1 MAYNPSMSF
10 DPVLPWENNS
20 EETNRFIKLIV
31 SAVVISLLISS
42 IVPFLTVAKLDR
54 AKTTTIPPRLVK
66 MILEQKKVV
75 EPPPPPAPEPKE
87 EKKEEEKKPE
97 EKKEEPKPVEVKTAK
112 EIAKKHI
119 AVFDALAD
127 LRDLADVD
135 DLKTNQ
141 SLSNDNG
148 QAAKVTRS
156 IITNNNAK
164 QGSGG
169 IRVATASRSSGV
181 GSLRGQNATKV
192 TSNIGDAVA
201 NTKRK
206 TKSGSQKRSEE
217 NIQLAFDK
225 NKSAIFALYHRALR
239 KNPSLQGQ
247 VVFRLTISASGKVT
261 ACSVESSEIDDP
273 KLLKRLVS
281 KIKRINFGAQ
291 SVVTWNDTY
300 QINFLP
306 S

>member
-10 DPVLPWENNS
+10 DPILPWEKKP
-20 EETNRFIKLIV
+20 EETNRFLKLII
-31 SAVVISLLISS
+31 SAIVISMLISS
-42 IVPFLTVAKLDR
+42 IVPFLTVKKLDR
-54 AKTTTIPPRLVK
+54 MKTTTIPPRLVK

-75 EPPPPPAPEPKE
+75 EPPPPPEPKE
-87 EKKEEEKKPE
+87 EKKEEEKKKPE
-97 EKKEEPKPVEVKTAK
+97 EKEEEPKPVKEKTAK
-112 EIAKKHI
+112 EVAKKHI

-135 DLKTNQ
+135 DLKTNK
-141 SLSNDNG
+141 SLSNDTG
-148 QAAKVTRS
+148 QVAKVTRS
-156 IITNNNAK
+156 LITKKAT

-181 GSLRGQNATKV
+181 GALKGQNVTKV

-206 TKSGSQKRSEE
+206 TRDGSQKRSEE

-239 KNPSLQGQ
+239 KNPSLQGR

-261 ACSVESSEIDDP
+261 ACSVDSSELNEP

-281 KIKRINFGAQ
+281 RIKRINFGAQ
-291 SVVTWNDTY
+291 SVVIWNDTY

-306 S
+306 G